1 MPGSVNVPLAL
12 WLKRGEKGNS
22 LVRDFDSLDS
32 HFKHSWSRM
41 GTQTAPNGPTYS
53 WPSSSKTSVFIS
65 LWSTAKGPEK
75 KAISSQPWIE
85 YLVSVTLP
93 HTFGPAGLD
102 TVLYVYKSMK
112 GEIFQHAQCI
122 PAPFCRRLGKAL
134 YRFQEMPHK
143 HLQQI
148 HDPLS
153 EKFAHRPVA
162 SHSISMHFSLQKIP
176 FYLTTLLASFAC
188 KSYGLIKQNHSKR
201 TQLRRFGCCKISANC
216 QIKSLFA
223 FQDSLD
229 V

>member
-1 MPGSVNVPLAL
+1 MDQHIHEPLPAC
-12 WLKRGEKGNS
+12 
-22 LVRDFDSLDS
+22 
-32 HFKHSWSRM
+32 
-41 GTQTAPNGPTYS
+41 
-53 WPSSSKTSVFIS
+53 KTSGVY
-65 LWSTAKGPEK
+65 LPLVKTAKGPEK

-85 YLVSVTLP
+85 YWVSVTLP

-102 TVLYVYKSMK
+102 TVLYVYKSVK
-112 GEIFQHAQCI
+112 GESVQHAQNI

-148 HDPLS
+148 HHPLS

-162 SHSISMHFSLQKIP
+162 SHSISMQFSLQKFP

-188 KSYGLIKQNHSKR
+188 KSYGLTKQNHSKR
-201 TQLRRFGCCKISANC
+201 TQLRRFGCCKIPANC

-223 FQDSLD
+223 FQTSLD